1 MQKKICSNVYL
12 MIFIHVSVNYE
23 SASKKSL
30 SAGVIPV
37 VRIIRKQKHERF
49 LNLYSNR
56 YRMNYGQRISVKIC
70 KMVDSQILVP
80 KIGNVSR
87 HFSMKKV
94 TKY

>member
-1 MQKKICSNVYL
+1 MFLSITRALRKS
-12 MIFIHVSVNYE
+12 
-23 SASKKSL
+23 KSL

-70 KMVDSQILVP
+70 KMVDSQKLVP
-80 KIGNVSR
+80 KIGNFSH

-94 TKY
+94 RKY